1 MESMQFTIGAEA
13 TCTDG
18 VCGELIRVVVDPIAR
33 AVTHVVVEPKHRS
46 GLGKLVPLDLVE
58 STTGGL
64 HLRCS
69 TADLHAL
76 EPAETTQFLP
86 GVEGYPGYAEEEV
99 LAWPYYG
106 GNASV
111 PVTFDTL
118 PVDEVAVRRGDR
130 VHATD
135 GRIGHVEGLVV
146 DAATRHVTHV
156 LLQEG
161 HLWGRKEVA
170 IPIASVAS
178 VDDDGIRLTIT
189 KQEVEDLPAV
199 ADEQLHR
206 L

>member
-1 MESMQFTIGAEA
+1 MESMELSIGAEA

-18 VCGELIRVVVDPIAR
+18 PGGKVIRVVVDPVAK
-33 AVTHVVVEPKHRS
+33 AVTHVVVEPRHRS

-58 STTGGL
+58 SSTAAGL
-64 HLRCS
+64 QLRCS
-69 TADLHAL
+69 TAELQAL
-76 EPAETTQFLP
+76 ESAETTQFLP
-86 GVEGYPGYAEEEV
+86 GVEGYPGFGEDEV
-99 LAWPYYG
+99 VAWPYYG

-146 DAATRHVTHV
+146 DGQTRHVTHV

-170 IPIASVAS
+170 IPMASVVS
-178 VDDDGIRLTIT
+178 VEDGIRLNIT
-189 KQEVEDLPAV
+189 KQEVADLPAV
-199 ADEQLHR
+199 GDEPLRRH
-206 L
+206 